1 MKEAKEYFSD
11 MDRHRIHF
19 KYDGSSCDQS
29 IELGFSKTKIS
40 ERKEWLSNF
49 MADRKRRREANEPD
63 VYLYKKDTKN
73 VSFADF
79 IHKELV
85 LFSNAD
91 VERSIPNLMD
101 GLKPGQ
107 RKVIFT
113 CLKRNDK
120 KEVKV

>member
-1 MKEAKEYFSD
+1 
-11 MDRHRIHF
+11 
-19 KYDGSSCDQS
+19 
-29 IELGFSKTKIS
+29 
-40 ERKEWLSNF
+40 